1 MALKKRAGN
10 DRRAVQNAMKTLLAN
25 IRFASVDKPIQTLAV
40 TSSKPK
46 EGKSTTACNL
56 ARAIASSGASVVL
69 VECDMRRRS
78 LANMLGVHSSGGI
91 YAVLSEQATLDEALV
106 EVDQPGMF
114 FLDCEPHIP
123 NPADLIA
130 SRRFADL
137 ISQLENRFNYVVV
150 DTPPVGAFVDAAE
163 IGQLV
168 DGVIFVIRENYT
180 RRKEVVDAVAQLRK
194 AEVHII
200 GTVMNCCENIGNEY
214 YYSYYSKD
222 GSYHKSG
229 AGQPDPVADG
239 VLSAPVK
246 LEPASRTK
254 RPSGSRF
261 AKR

>member
-137 ISQLENRFNYVVV
+137 ISQLENRFIIAHPERCRAIQQDV
-150 DTPPVGAFVDAAE
+150 E
-163 IGQLV
+163 IAQRLV
-168 DGVIFVIRENYT
+168 SMGCKLQASADFIAGGRFG
-180 RRKEVVDAVAQLRK
+180 KE
-194 AEVHII
+194 
-200 GTVMNCCENIGNEY
+200 
-214 YYSYYSKD
+214 
-222 GSYHKSG
+222 
-229 AGQPDPVADG
+229 
-239 VLSAPVK
+239 
-246 LEPASRTK
+246 K
-254 RPSGSRF
+254 RPALKLLNAGLYDYVASDAHNASHYRHFKKVCSRYVE
-261 AKR
+261 R

>member
-10 DRRAVQNAMKTLLAN
+10 DYRAVQNAMKTLLAN
-25 IRFASVDKPIQTLAV
+25 IRFASVDKPIQTLAI

-78 LANMLGVHSSGGI
+78 LANMLGLHTSGGI
-91 YAVLSEQATLDEALV
+91 YAVLSEQKTLDEALI
-106 EVDQPGMF
+106 EMDQPGMY

-137 ISQLENRFNYVVV
+137 VSQLEHRFAYVVI

-168 DGVIFVIRENYT
+168 DGVLFVIRENYT
-180 RRKEVVDAVAQLRK
+180 RRKEVQDAVAQLQK

-200 GTVMNCCENIGNEY
+200 GTVMNCCEAIGNEY

-222 GSYHKSG
+222 GSHHRSNG
-229 AGQPDPVADG
+229 ASADAAPDG
-239 VLSAPVK
+239 VLSAPIK
-246 LEPASRTK
+246 LEPASRSK

>member
-1 MALKKRAGN
+1 MALKKKAGN
-10 DRRAVQNAMKTLLAN
+10 DYRAVQNAMKTLLAN
-25 IRFASVDKPIQTLAV
+25 IRFAGVDKPIQTLAI

-78 LANMLGVHSSGGI
+78 LANMLGLHASGGI
-91 YAVLSEQATLDEALV
+91 YAVLSEQTTLDQALV
-106 EVDQPGMF
+106 ETDQHGMY

-137 ISQLENRFNYVVV
+137 VSQLESRFNYVVI

-163 IGQLV
+163 VGQLV
-168 DGVIFVIRENYT
+168 DGVLFVIRENYT
-180 RRKEVVDAVAQLRK
+180 RRNEVMDAVAQLRK

-200 GTVMNCCENIGNEY
+200 GTVMNCCEAIGNEY
-214 YYSYYSKD
+214 YYSYYNRD
-222 GSYHKSG
+222 GSHHKTGDSSL
-229 AGQPDPVADG
+229 DPAADG

-246 LEPASRTK
+246 LEPASRSK

>member
-137 ISQLENRFNYVVV
+137 ISQLENRVIIAHPERCRAIQQDV
-150 DTPPVGAFVDAAE
+150 E
-163 IGQLV
+163 IAQRLV
-168 DGVIFVIRENYT
+168 SMGCKLQASADFIAGGRFG
-180 RRKEVVDAVAQLRK
+180 KE
-194 AEVHII
+194 
-200 GTVMNCCENIGNEY
+200 
-214 YYSYYSKD
+214 
-222 GSYHKSG
+222 
-229 AGQPDPVADG
+229 
-239 VLSAPVK
+239 
-246 LEPASRTK
+246 K
-254 RPSGSRF
+254 RPALKLLNAGLYDYVASDAHNASHYRHFKKVCSRYVE
-261 AKR
+261 R